1 MIITNKEAK
10 NTFKQIE
17 INIIIEDIDEAR
29 VWYSLFDNS
38 VLKQV
43 LGFGNCVELRTGL
56 TDYYSW
62 DAQKQVDADLI
73 KAFYDTY
80 KEEILELIDSELLG

>member
-10 NTFKQIE
+10 NTFKPIE
-17 INIIIEDIDEAR
+17 INIIIEDIDEAQI
-29 VWYSLFDNS
+29 WYSIFDNS
-38 VLKQV
+38 ALKRV
-43 LGFGNCVELRTGL
+43 LGFSNCVGLRTGL
-56 TDYYSW
+56 TVYYSW

-80 KEEILELIDSELLG
+80 KEELLELIDSELVG